1 MSILKRMLPVVL
13 FVAVALLLLGKT
25 AVFANTPSDDNI
37 DNPIIAIEKTAVTP
51 EIVKGGIAE
60 FSITVINSGDVPLT
74 NVRVEDPL
82 TPTCK
87 NTLGALAPGQQQTYT
102 CQRTNV
108 QASFLNEATVSG
120 RDPNGVVVSDTDTA
134 LINVDNPEISID
146 KATITP
152 VIQRNGT
159 AIFTITVFNDSETN
173 ALSSV
178 EVVDPLVPNC
188 DREIGRLEAQSSHSY
203 ICTIA
208 NVTEAFNNVATVTGT
223 SPASGAVSTSDD
235 AQIEILDLEMELV
248 ANPAL
253 TPEPGN
259 IIQFTAKITNTGS
272 VDVHLTSLTSTRFG
286 DLLDSSNSNVS
297 NNTCAS
303 NSSAPTLVA
312 NGGEYTCEFE
322 SPITGQPQVITVD
335 IMATADDE
343 YENDVTVSETTN
355 GSVTITNTPSAIA
368 VEFEASQTS
377 ISSPGGVLEFTA
389 TIHNES
395 PVDTITID
403 TLDNNII
410 GNLNNH
416 GTCALPQAISSGS
429 SYSCTI
435 PITITGGS
443 GTSIPVSLLAA
454 GFDDDITPHSVEDE
468 AQVSIAI
475 TPPLVQ
481 YLPIA
486 VKNWRTTD
494 EPNNVCTQAY
504 ALNLFNHQYRFA
516 PNDKNDWYM
525 FDLDSQV
532 STMSV
537 TVSNFVPR
545 QGQVVVYKWNGV
557 NCEST
562 ANGGS
567 RQIVGF
573 NNTLNTTSRTVTLNN
588 LAKGYYLVLVINDG
602 TTSQTKYNL
611 VMTIP

>member
-1 MSILKRMLPVVL
+1 MPILKKMFPVVL
-13 FVAVALLLLGKT
+13 FVAVALLFLGKT
-25 AVFANTPSDDNI
+25 AVFANSSSDDNI
-37 DNPIIAIEKTAVTP
+37 DNPIIAIEKTAVNP

-60 FSITVINSGDVPLT
+60 FSITVINSGDVILT

-87 NTLGALAPGQQQTYT
+87 NTLGTLDPGQQQTYT

-108 QASFLNEATVSG
+108 QASFLNEATVTG

-134 LINVDNPEISID
+134 LIKVDNPEISIVID
-146 KATITP
+146 TITP
-152 VIQRNGT
+152 VIRRNGN
-159 AIFTITVFNDSETN
+159 AQFTITVFNDSKDN

-178 EVVDPLVPNC
+178 EVIADQAPSC
-188 DREIGRLEAQSSHSY
+188 DREIGLLNPEAFFNY
-203 ICTIA
+203 NCTVT
-208 NVTEAFNNVATVTGT
+208 NVTEAFNNVAVVSGT
-223 SPASGAVSTSDD
+223 SPASGTVSASDD
-235 AQIEILDLEMELV
+235 AQIEILDLEMELQ
-248 ANPAL
+248 ANPSL
-253 TPEPGN
+253 TPEPGT

-272 VDVHLTSLTSTRFG
+272 VDVNLTSLTSTRFG

-297 NNTCAS
+297 NNSCAGS
-303 NSSAPTLVA
+303 GSTPTLVA
-312 NGGEYTCEFE
+312 NGGEYVCQFE
-322 SPITGQPQVITVD
+322 SPVTGQPQVITVD
-335 IMATADDE
+335 LMATADDE

-355 GSVTITNTPSAIA
+355 SSVTITNTPSAIS
-368 VEFEASQTS
+368 VTLEANKTS
-377 ISSPGGVLEFTA
+377 IPSPGGVLEFTA
-389 TIHNES
+389 TIHNDS
-395 PVDTITID
+395 PVDTVTID
-403 TLDNNII
+403 TLENNIT
-410 GNLNNH
+410 GNLHNH
-416 GTCALPQAISSGS
+416 GTCALPQGLTAAS
-429 SYSCTI
+429 SYSCTF

-443 GTSIPVSLLAA
+443 GTSVPVSLLAA

-468 AQVSIAI
+468 AQVSITI

-494 EPNNVCTQAY
+494 EPNNDCAQAY

-525 FDLDSQV
+525 FDLNSQV

-562 ANGGS
+562 TNGGS

-588 LAKGYYLVLVINDG
+588 LAKGHYLILVINDG
-602 TTSQTKYNL
+602 ATSQTKYNL
-611 VMTIP
+611 VMAVP